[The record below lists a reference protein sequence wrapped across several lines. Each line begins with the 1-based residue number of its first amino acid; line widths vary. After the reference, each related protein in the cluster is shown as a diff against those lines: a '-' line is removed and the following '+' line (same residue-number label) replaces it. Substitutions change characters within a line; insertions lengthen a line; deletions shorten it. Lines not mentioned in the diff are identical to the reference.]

1 MAASSRVTATDLISV
16 PSERQLIETLRSAPA
31 AEKAIACKQLSVYGS
46 KAAVPELAKLLSD
59 EELASWSRI
68 ALEAIPDP
76 SADAALMEAAKQ
88 LQGRLAI
95 GTINS
100 LGVRRSA
107 GAVELLVNRLKEAD
121 TQVAAA
127 AAVALGRIGN
137 DAATKTLRE
146 SLAISAPPVRSAVA
160 EGCVLCAERLMSA
173 GKHDA
178 AAQIYDEVRRAGVP
192 QQRILEATR
201 GAILARGER
210 GIPLLLEQLRSDD
223 KKSFQIGLTTA
234 RELPGSEVTKALATE
249 LDSVPPGRAALIVTA
264 IGDRGVG
271 ELPQAV
277 LNAASSGDK
286 QLRLAAIRVVGKLG
300 DAASIPTLLDA
311 AVNSDREVR
320 QAAREA
326 LAQLKGENVDAKLA
340 SSLSTAGDVS
350 LPVLIE
356 IVGARRID
364 AASPS
369 LVKALRHSD
378 QEVRAAALAALG
390 ATAGPDH
397 LVVLIS
403 QVDEATNR
411 SEAEAAGRALQE
423 ASVRMPDREATAQQ
437 LAAAMSRGSAATK
450 VRLIQIL
457 GAMGGPNALAS
468 IAAAAQSEDKEL
480 QDIGTRVLG
489 EWMTADAAP
498 HLYTIA
504 SDDHAYK
511 TRALRGYLRIARQ
524 LDIPDAQRL
533 DMCRK
538 ALAIAER
545 SAERSLALDAMKRC
559 PSAESVQLATSLVND
574 AELRDRA
581 VETAIFI
588 GEKIKDSDPEAAATA
603 GQKVLEV
610 APPRELAER
619 ARALTKISKGTN

>member
-1 MAASSRVTATDLISV
+1 
-16 PSERQLIETLRSAPA
+16 
-31 AEKAIACKQLSVYGS
+31 
-46 KAAVPELAKLLSD
+46 
-59 EELASWSRI
+59 
-68 ALEAIPDP
+68 
-76 SADAALMEAAKQ
+76 
-88 LQGRLAI
+88 
-95 GTINS
+95 
-100 LGVRRSA
+100 
-107 GAVELLVNRLKEAD
+107 
-121 TQVAAA
+121 
-127 AAVALGRIGN
+127 
-137 DAATKTLRE
+137 
-146 SLAISAPPVRSAVA
+146 
-160 EGCVLCAERLMSA
+160 
-173 GKHDA
+173 
-178 AAQIYDEVRRAGVP
+178 
-192 QQRILEATR
+192 
-201 GAILARGER
+201 
-210 GIPLLLEQLRSDD
+210 
-223 KKSFQIGLTTA
+223 
-234 RELPGSEVTKALATE
+234 
-249 LDSVPPGRAALIVTA
+249 
-264 IGDRGVG
+264 
-271 ELPQAV
+271 
-277 LNAASSGDK
+277 
-286 QLRLAAIRVVGKLG
+286 
-300 DAASIPTLLDA
+300 
-311 AVNSDREVR
+311 
-320 QAAREA
+320 
-326 LAQLKGENVDAKLA
+326 
-340 SSLSTAGDVS
+340 
-350 LPVLIE
+350 LIE

-364 AASPS
+364 SASPS